1 MRQWLIELRKDKGL
15 TQEAMAE
22 MLGVTQPSIGLWES
36 GQRTPKPQVAKK
48 VAEIL
53 GFDWTK
59 FYEA

>member
-1 MRQWLIELRKDKGL
+1 MRQWLIDLRKDKGL

-36 GQRTPKPQVAKK
+36 GQRTPKPQAAKK